1 MWVIWQG
8 TQDFPNNFWREIWL
22 LGWFDIFRR
31 EYIWSEGNA
40 FCWHSVYYCM
50 TFFFYLREPIR
61 TLFILFPILFM
72 NVDVNAGFGPL
83 QATFHLKLFFGASH
97 TKLILRRKQK
107 SSVTKTNYYSVSYF
121 CFLLHMLF
129 RFSRARTLSTA
140 HIQYYSQYITL
151 LYILENTN
159 QNKVSETD
167 HAVTQKLSL
176 VCLSHALSQSFE
188 GKCVSYCSYGKICN
202 LCLPVYERVLG

>member
-8 TQDFPNNFWREIWL
+8 TEDFPNNFWREIWL

-50 TFFFYLREPIR
+50 TFFFLLTGTDSYIVY
-61 TLFILFPILFM
+61 F
-72 NVDVNAGFGPL
+72 VS
-83 QATFHLKLFFGASH
+83 HLVHECGCKCWIWTSSGNISH